1 MKDENYKNQ
10 HSSQN
15 ESDSNSSDMEEDE
28 EEEEMIPKLEEIK
41 GIQDKKQ
48 IKEAMLIIGGD
59 SETKDKFEQELA
71 TIRKEFKERK
81 QLEKRKRDP
90 EAIRVRMSNIKWKK
104 DHTQLLEQLLEM
116 FDFNFQVV
124 TSHFTLAIK

>member
-41 GIQDKKQ
+41 GI
-48 IKEAMLIIGGD
+48 
-59 SETKDKFEQELA
+59 
-71 TIRKEFKERK
+71 
-81 QLEKRKRDP
+81 
-90 EAIRVRMSNIKWKK
+90 
-104 DHTQLLEQLLEM
+104 
-116 FDFNFQVV
+116 
-124 TSHFTLAIK
+124 